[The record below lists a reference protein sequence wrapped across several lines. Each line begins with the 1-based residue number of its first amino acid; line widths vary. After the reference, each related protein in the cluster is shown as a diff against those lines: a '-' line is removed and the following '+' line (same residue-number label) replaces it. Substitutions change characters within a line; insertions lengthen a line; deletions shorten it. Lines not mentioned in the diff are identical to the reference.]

1 MTSSF
6 DKIIIRNE
14 VPLMKKKKIYEL
26 WNIGLNILIIL
37 ISLILLVFAILKET
51 FPEIFLFA
59 CILLASSIRLIYH
72 YKQMKK

>member
-1 MTSSF
+1 
-6 DKIIIRNE
+6 
-14 VPLMKKKKIYEL
+14 MKKKKIYEL

-51 FPEIFLFA
+51 FPDFFLFA

>member
-1 MTSSF
+1 
-6 DKIIIRNE
+6 
-14 VPLMKKKKIYEL
+14 MKKKKIYEL

-37 ISLILLVFAILKET
+37 ISLILLVFAILKKT